1 MSKKYEEID
10 WGSIQHKVEDML
22 GNHFWSDLNHILP
35 KRFPNVDLYE
45 TDKEGVIVV
54 EVPGLHSTNDIQIKL
69 DANILTVEG
78 NVPYA
83 YEASK
88 QKLKL
93 NERHT
98 GVFSRTVKLPFHYT
112 DEPVRAKY
120 KNGLL
125 EIRLNKIENDQTIAI
140 QFEDD

>member
-45 TDKEGVIVV
+45 TDKEGIIVV
-54 EVPGLHSTNDIQIKL
+54 EVPGLHSTHDIQIKL

-93 NERHT
+93 KRT
-98 GVFSRTVKLPFHYT
+98 PYRRIFSHGQTSFSLHRRTSS
-112 DEPVRAKY
+112 R
-120 KNGLL
+120 
-125 EIRLNKIENDQTIAI
+125 
-140 QFEDD
+140 